1 MAWHTVAQSQKLV
14 SKSRRTLYRDMA
26 SGLVSYRTND
36 KGHREIETSEL
47 IRCYGEIAQ
56 VGTAK
61 RHFMAHGDG
70 TQKMD
75 ALLEEVRLLRRELAD
90 MKAAMLRIE
99 LKQETTPP
107 IQKKSRWQFWK
118 N

>member
-1 MAWHTVAQSQKLV
+1 MAWHSVAQSQKLV

-47 IRCYGEIAQ
+47 IRCYGDIAH
-56 VGTAK
+56 VGTPK
-61 RHFMAHGDG
+61 RHSVAHGDG

-75 ALLEEVRLLRRELAD
+75 VLLDEIRLLRKELAD
-90 MKAAMLRIE
+90 MKAEMLRIE
-99 LKQETTPP
+99 LKQESASA
-107 IQKKSRWQFWK
+107 IQTKSRWQFWK

>member
-14 SKSRRTLYRDMA
+14 SRSRRTLYRDMA
-26 SGLVSYRTND
+26 SGFVSYRTND
-36 KGHREIETSEL
+36 KGYREIETSEL

-56 VGTAK
+56 IGIAK
-61 RHFMAHGDG
+61 RHSVAHGDD
-70 TQKMD
+70 TQKTD
-75 ALLEEVRLLRRELAD
+75 VLLEEVRLLRRELAD

-99 LKQETTPP
+99 LKQETAPP